1 MYRLA
6 FPRLRPDG
14 TADSAHDVTPL
25 PAWRPASPQA
35 PDASRGS
42 DGTFCLH
49 ERHRTSREHNT
60 MAVQL
65 AQHLATALGQLLGL
79 QLRGAQP
86 RRPIGCQ
93 CTVCRTR
100 DAQFLAV
107 CRRSKMVATGTRRP
121 RRGARLC
128 RRWVCNGDKMVSFS
142 TSIDALQSGWNVK
155 NLRDLINLVSAFPG
169 LDHGV
174 GQPLA
179 SGLPHAC
186 PHVLLGDRGP

>member
-1 MYRLA
+1 MTAFHKGRWQGLSGMQGNLHVPFLGGWAGAILPGYPAGESNLA
-6 FPRLRPDG
+6 SLSRP
-14 TADSAHDVTPL
+14 
-25 PAWRPASPQA
+25 
-35 PDASRGS
+35 
-42 DGTFCLH
+42 
-49 ERHRTSREHNT
+49 
-60 MAVQL
+60 
-65 AQHLATALGQLLGL
+65 
-79 QLRGAQP
+79 
-86 RRPIGCQ
+86 
-93 CTVCRTR
+93 
-100 DAQFLAV
+100 V